1 METFQ
6 KLTLAAWGFGKYSL
20 QDLDIELEY
29 KPSFRAIFDSYLTR
43 CELLDDTLKIKKYY
57 EHESFLRST
66 R

>member
-6 KLTLAAWGFGKYSL
+6 KLTLSAWGF
-20 QDLDIELEY
+20 DLDIELEY

-57 EHESFLRST
+57 EHESFLSST